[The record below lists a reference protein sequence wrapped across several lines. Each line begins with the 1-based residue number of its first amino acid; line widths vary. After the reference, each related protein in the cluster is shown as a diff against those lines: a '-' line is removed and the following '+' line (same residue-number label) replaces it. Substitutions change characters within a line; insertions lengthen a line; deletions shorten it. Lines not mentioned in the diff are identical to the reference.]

1 VGCHPLAGSEKSG
14 AQFSRSGLYQ
24 GATCIITSP
33 DLHKATKVVKNI
45 WEKIGA
51 KVLFMPAKLH
61 DKILSSV
68 SHLSHIV
75 SFSLTNSVVENYLRF
90 APQSLKDMARISNS
104 PSLVWN
110 DIFLSNKKNILN
122 DIKKFKG
129 ILNKFEQALRKGE
142 KDKIIQLIENANK
155 KAKKL
160 N

>member
-1 VGCHPLAGSEKSG
+1 
-14 AQFSRSGLYQ
+14 
-24 GATCIITSP
+24 
-33 DLHKATKVVKNI
+33 
-45 WEKIGA
+45 
-51 KVLFMPAKLH
+51 
-61 DKILSSV
+61 
-68 SHLSHIV
+68 
-75 SFSLTNSVVENYLRF
+75 
-90 APQSLKDMARISNS
+90 MARISNS